1 LLVNEQDKQQL
12 LKEIATIAESAYRR
26 GFQHG
31 HLAASGEMG
40 GKAPND
46 REVAGWRFAK
56 HSKEA
61 SVCPPGTTYAGK
73 RDDLLDR
80 LEWELDDQDMIRELL
95 GERKTST

>member
-1 LLVNEQDKQQL
+1 VNEQDKQQL

-46 REVAGWRFAK
+46 REVANWRFAK

-80 LEWELDDQDMIRELL
+80 LEWELDDQNMIRELL